1 MKVEKSK
8 KSSKGITL
16 IALVITIIVLL
27 ILAGVSIATLT
38 GENGILTRAG
48 DAKTNTEIAEEKEAI
63 GLAYNG
69 VMAENRG
76 DGVNAE
82 DLEGELISN
91 GYKATA
97 SGNIKVYFEDSK
109 RWYKIDSNG
118 NITGPF
124 ASEEEMGT
132 SLVEMFL
139 AGQNCTTENC
149 QDETH
154 LHVGD
159 YLKYTP
165 SNSNASTED
174 LEDNPLD
181 AQYTGYSGEEQK
193 YTVNS
198 STKWRVLGLSKDGK
212 QLLLT
217 TESPIQKDGSN
228 PYLILQGA
236 ESYIYCEKVL
246 DGICSIYSNSSL
258 ATEVRS
264 MTMDDVTNAL
274 GITIDKEKN
283 IAYKT
288 ADESETELPYQGF
301 FGIPYEYKKNNYAP
315 ENYVIEKYGEQ
326 NYTKKTVGSIAN
338 YLSTKTGEI
347 DNSAY
352 MIPYTESSIVDSSS
366 VIYDVLFSGTTEE
379 DKYAKSYWLASPG
392 VYVDS
397 AYGYANFGPG
407 AVNYGGAGSGYN
419 LFYSY
424 GDWYAGR
431 LAVRPVVSLKSD
443 ISDADIE
450 RDVASNPE
458 DDIWTGY
465 DNSDSLVASGSVNI
479 GIVE

>member
-1 MKVEKSK
+1 MKTKE
-8 KSSKGITL
+8 KGITL
-16 IALVITIIVLL
+16 IALVVTIVVLL
-27 ILAGVSIATLT
+27 ILAGVSISMLT
-38 GENGILTRAG
+38 GENGIINKAQE
-48 DAKTNTEIAEEKEAI
+48 AKVNTEIAEEKEAI

-76 DGVNAE
+76 NGVSAGE
-82 DLEGELISN
+82 LQAELISN
-91 GYKATA
+91 GYDVTA
-97 SGNIKVYFEDSK
+97 SGSNPITVKFNDSQRVYTVDN
-109 RWYKIDSNG
+109 NG
-118 NITGPF
+118 NIEILDGSDDNNGTTLVNMFIAGESCENPDNCDN
-124 ASEEEMGT
+124 EE
-132 SLVEMFL
+132 
-139 AGQNCTTENC
+139 
-149 QDETH
+149 H

-217 TESPIQKDGSN
+217 TESPIQKDRSN

-315 ENYVIEKYGEQ
+315 ENYVIKKYGEQ

-392 VYVDS
+392 VFVDS
-397 AYGYANFGPG
+397 DGGFAYFGPG
-407 AVNYGGAGSGYN
+407 AVYDGVAGGGSD
-419 LFYSY
+419 LFVSD
-424 GDWYAGR
+424 GFWNAVR